1 MNETI
6 TPVKLPEAFLER
18 MKEMLGDDF
27 EAFLKSYENPRTYGL
42 RVNTSKI
49 SCEEFE
55 KIVPFLVKRIPWTS
69 NGYFYNE
76 EDRPSRC
83 PFYQAGLY
91 YLQEPSAMTPAAC
104 LPVAPGEYVLDMCAA
119 PGGKATALGDV
130 LKGEGLLVAND
141 ISTSRAR
148 ALLRNIE
155 LSGIANVFVANEPP
169 AKLTKAFPEYFHKII
184 LDAPCSGEGMF
195 RKEEALARDWTPE
208 KSAELSIIQKEL
220 LENAYEM
227 LRPGG
232 MLLYSTCTFAPIE
245 DEEAISYLLTQ
256 HPEMELLPLP
266 EYEGFS
272 HGIPS
277 LGNGDERLSRCVRIF
292 PHKMNGEGHF
302 LALLQKPEIVQS
314 DENTQESTVNPAR
327 SFASSKKASKSR
339 SSHFASQMDK
349 ETRKWVAAFFEE
361 IGIHSIGGIEI
372 DWNRIEARGEKI
384 YYLPPVAGNFRGL
397 TFLRNGLYLGDLKK
411 NRFEPSQPLAL
422 AIRKE
427 EAKAIISLPVK
438 DDRLTRYL
446 KGETIV
452 IEQTE
457 ATHTKGWHLLC
468 ADGYPIGF
476 GKLVNGTL
484 KNKYPAGWRV

>member
-1 MNETI
+1 MNDTI
-6 TPVKLPEAFLER
+6 TPIKLPKAFLER
-18 MKEMLGDDF
+18 MKEMLGEDF
-27 EAFLKSYENPRTYGL
+27 DAFLKSYKNPRTYGL

-55 KIVPFLVKRIPWTS
+55 RIVPFPVKRIPWTT

-76 EDRPSRC
+76 EERPSRC

-104 LPVAPGEYVLDMCAA
+104 LPVNPGEYVLDMCAA
-119 PGGKATALGDV
+119 PGGKATALGDA

-155 LSGIANVFVANEPP
+155 LSGISNVFVANEAP
-169 AKLTKAFPEYFHKII
+169 AKLVKAFPSFFHKII

-195 RKEEALARDWTPE
+195 RKEEALARDWTPQ
-208 KSAELSIIQKEL
+208 KSEELSAIQKDL
-220 LENAYEM
+220 LLNAYDM

-245 DEEAISYLLTQ
+245 DEEAISFLLTE

-302 LALLQKPEIVQS
+302 LALLKKPGEVP
-314 DENTQESTVNPAR
+314 DDLKPAT
-327 SFASSKKASKSR
+327 AKP
-339 SSHFASQMDK
+339 DK
-349 ETRKWVAAFFEE
+349 ETKKWLEAFFQE
-361 IGIHSIGGIEI
+361 IGLTSIGGIAI
-372 DWNRIEARGEKI
+372 DWNRIETRGEKI
-384 YYLPPVAGNFRGL
+384 YYLPPIAGNFRGL

-422 AIRKE
+422 AIHKD
-427 EAKAIISLPVK
+427 EAEAVISLPVN
-438 DDRLTRYL
+438 DERLTRYL
-446 KGETIV
+446 KGETLM
-452 IEQTE
+452 IEPKE
-457 ATHTKGWHLLC
+457 AAHTKGWHLLC

-476 GKLVNGTL
+476 GKLVNGIL